1 MTLHKILKYLA
12 LVIGVVGLILWGRVL
27 VAGDDAIETSAD
39 VQASVVTPFLYVAYL
54 IFALIVLV
62 VLFYVIKGLFTGDI
76 KKTLLSVGAFIL
88 IVVIAYLVSSG
99 SEMTMNDGEVISAN
113 TTHWVGA
120 GLITFYILAASAILL
135 MIISGVKKL
144 IK

>member
-12 LVIGVVGLILWGRVL
+12 LVIGVIGLILWGRVL
-27 VAGDDAIETSAD
+27 MAGDDAIESSAD

-62 VLFYVIKGLFTGDI
+62 VLFYVIKGLFSGNM
-76 KKTLLSVGAFIL
+76 KKTLLSVGTFLL
-88 IVVIAYLVSSG
+88 IIVIAYLVSSG
-99 SEMTMNDGEVISAN
+99 SEMTMNDGEVISES

-135 MIISGVKKL
+135 MVVSGVKKL